1 MNKIKVKLNCSGI
14 VYVKFGLFLCQSEI
28 RMSQKKDE
36 IESDAHPDYVPAKAV
51 PSTSTRGKRLLDRP
65 QVQPKRSLNLVNN
78 DTQAEAPSGTGKG
91 RAMLRFG
98 KYVNV
103 SDRKVGALN
112 EKGAV
117 CIVDVGGV
125 PCGKIIMQNG
135 SSTTGLNQHLERWH
149 PKESAA
155 YKISQSTLQ
164 AERMSTKQT
173 LVDHVEDLEGETI
186 VILSSSNKIILWY
199 QILATTINL
208 PLKTMSLPSS
218 IINLQ

>member
-1 MNKIKVKLNCSGI
+1 MSVRNQNVTKKILVRTSLTKKADTSDILSASTMEALEELVVLNVDQIEARLS
-14 VYVKFGLFLCQSEI
+14 
-28 RMSQKKDE
+28 DE
-36 IESDAHPDYVPAKAV
+36 DDHLEDLPDLEDEVERDAHPDYVPAKAV

-103 SDRKVGALN
+103 SDRKAGALN
-112 EKGAV
+112 EKRAV

-135 SSTTGLNQHLERWH
+135 SSTTGLNQHLE
-149 PKESAA
+149 
-155 YKISQSTLQ
+155 
-164 AERMSTKQT
+164 
-173 LVDHVEDLEGETI
+173 
-186 VILSSSNKIILWY
+186 
-199 QILATTINL
+199 
-208 PLKTMSLPSS
+208 
-218 IINLQ
+218 